1 MKRLSC
7 MFFVIYIA
15 LVFISNSADA
25 GIRINPCLNVT
36 KTCTNATAPGG
47 PITFSVTVKNCGDIR
62 IENISVI
69 DDHAGIIASSLT
81 LEAHSSQTFSGNYIP
96 TSSPSINTVT
106 ATGSYTYL
114 SQTKTISASGSATC
128 SAPFPC
134 LKVTKVCTDASAT
147 GQPIQ
152 YSGTVT
158 NCGNL
163 TITNI
168 TLEDVA
174 GDKKDYPTPQ
184 GFTLNPGSYITYS
197 GSYIPSTSPST
208 DTVTAKGIYTWNSA
222 SYFIE
227 DSASATCTISG
238 VPGNE
243 GCTPGFW
250 KNHPDMW
257 PSPYRGDT
265 RVSDAFGCA
274 IGEFETLWDAISA
287 RGGGI
292 NKLARHGVAALL
304 NAAHPYVDY
313 PLSIDE
319 VKYAVCTSMNADF
332 LAEYNELSC
341 PLQ

>member
-1 MKRLSC
+1 
-7 MFFVIYIA
+7 MFFVTYIV

-25 GIRINPCLNVT
+25 WIRISPCLSVT
-36 KTCTNATAPGG
+36 KTCTNAPAPGG
-47 PITFSVTVKNCGDIR
+47 SIAFSVTVKNCGNIK

-69 DDHAGIIASSLT
+69 DDHAGIIAQSLT
-81 LEAHSSQTFSGNYIP
+81 LEAGNSQTFSGNYIP
-96 TSSPSINTVT
+96 ISSPSTNTVT

-134 LKVTKVCTDASAT
+134 LKVTKVCTDASAI

-163 TITNI
+163 TISDI
-168 TLEDVA
+168 TLEDIA
-174 GDKKDYPTPQ
+174 GALKDYPTPQ
-184 GFTLNPGSYITYS
+184 GFTLNPGGYVTYS

-238 VPGNE
+238 GPGNE

-250 KNHPDMW
+250 KNYPDMW
-257 PSPYRGDT
+257 PYPYKGDT
-265 RVSDAFGCA
+265 QVLEAFGCA
-274 IGEFETLWDAISA
+274 IDGFNTLWDAISA

-304 NAAHPYVDY
+304 NAADPYVNY
-313 PLSIDE
+313 PLSIEE
-319 VKYAVCTSMNADF
+319 VKDAICIYMNADL